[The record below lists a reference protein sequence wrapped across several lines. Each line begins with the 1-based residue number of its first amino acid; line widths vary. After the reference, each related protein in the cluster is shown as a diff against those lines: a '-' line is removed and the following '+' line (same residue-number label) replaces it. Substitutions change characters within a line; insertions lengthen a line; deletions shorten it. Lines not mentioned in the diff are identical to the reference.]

1 MVYESWETTWEKIKR
16 QDAEAAEEAKALR
29 IKEREYAKERAAAQ
43 QQKDYYLKTLA
54 TQASLEKRI
63 AQMRMKGNE
72 GKKTAV
78 EASVSVK
85 TKEVVPDLKP
95 AAQEKDFHSQDP
107 LVIFFDNRSKNKALA
122 DRLQAY
128 CLD

>member
-63 AQMRMKGNE
+63 AQMRMKTQ
-72 GKKTAV
+72 KDAV